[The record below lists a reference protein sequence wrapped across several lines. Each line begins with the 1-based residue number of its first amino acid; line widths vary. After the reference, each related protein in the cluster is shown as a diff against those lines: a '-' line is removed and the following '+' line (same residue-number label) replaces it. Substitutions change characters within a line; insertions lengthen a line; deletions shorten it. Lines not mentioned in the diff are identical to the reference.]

1 VHDSVCDGLDVG
13 RGLDRLDRARVVAV
27 DDVQLE
33 ARRAG
38 VDD

>member
-1 VHDSVCDGLDVG
+1 VGDGLDVG
-13 RGLDRLDRARVVAV
+13 RGLDRLDRPRVVAV

>member
-1 VHDSVCDGLDVG
+1 MGHSLGSRSVGE
-13 RGLDRLDRARVVAV
+13 RLDRPRLVAV
-27 DDVQLE
+27 DEVELD